1 MHRIYGAFIEIIA
14 ASIFIIPLFFLYG
27 KLSVN
32 NLKRTFIYI
41 VFGFY
46 LVAGFGFF
54 WFFWVITIYLLAVLA
69 LVGFPSITSMNL
81 DYTINIIP
89 FVDMVSDFVNACLNV
104 LLFIPL
110 GIFLPVL
117 WDKYKDIKN
126 IILVAL
132 YLTVGIELS
141 QILTFRTTDINDIIT
156 NIAGALLGYY
166 IIRGITKNFTKYIK
180 SNTKNR
186 DLYFICGMVA
196 LIMFLFQPFISQL
209 LWEMV
214 L

>member
-14 ASIFIIPLFFLYG
+14 ASIFIIPLFCLYG

-41 VFGFY
+41 VVGFY
-46 LVAGFGFF
+46 LV
-54 WFFWVITIYLLAVLA
+54 AVLA

>member
-1 MHRIYGAFIEIIA
+1 M
-14 ASIFIIPLFFLYG
+14 
-27 KLSVN
+27 
-32 NLKRTFIYI
+32 
-41 VFGFY
+41 
-46 LVAGFGFF
+46 
-54 WFFWVITIYLLAVLA
+54 
-69 LVGFPSITSMNL
+69 
-81 DYTINIIP
+81 
-89 FVDMVSDFVNACLNV
+89 
-104 LLFIPL
+104 
-110 GIFLPVL
+110 
-117 WDKYKDIKN
+117 KDIKN